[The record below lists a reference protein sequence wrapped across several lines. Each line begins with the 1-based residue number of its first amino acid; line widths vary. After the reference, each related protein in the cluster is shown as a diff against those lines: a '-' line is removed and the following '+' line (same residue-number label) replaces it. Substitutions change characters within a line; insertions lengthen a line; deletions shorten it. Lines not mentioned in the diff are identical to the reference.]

1 VNLMDRVVYVD
12 NAATTPV
19 RPEVR
24 KAIEPFLGSDGFGN
38 PSSAHRYGRTARA
51 GVDNAR
57 RQIAE
62 ALGTRPEQVIFTS
75 GGTEAD
81 NLAVLGGALAA
92 RSRGKPFRV
101 AVSATE
107 HKAVLE
113 SAETVEQLGGEV
125 SILPVDTAGFVDLEA
140 ILEVLESGPAVLST
154 MWVNNEV
161 GTIQRVSRLFESCQ
175 DAGTLFHT
183 DAVQAIGKVQCSIA
197 DIPGACV
204 SISGH
209 KIGALKGCG
218 ALIVPDVDSV
228 APLLRG
234 GGQQR
239 GVRPGTE
246 NVVGIVAL
254 GLAVELAV
262 RELNATVNHI
272 QSLRN
277 DLEHRL
283 LQAIPDLHVN
293 GANGERAPHISNISV
308 PGIDSAKVL
317 MHLDLA
323 GICCSTGSACNT
335 GAVSA
340 SHVLTAMRIPSEL
353 ASSAVRFSFSEQN
366 TADDV
371 ERIVKVMPQLVANLT
386 KTTSGNAIR

>member
-1 VNLMDRVVYVD
+1 MDRVVYVD

-92 RSRGKPFRV
+92 RSRGNPFRV

-125 SILPVDTAGFVDLEA
+125 SILPVDTAGVVDLEA
-140 ILEVLESGPAVLST
+140 VLEVLESGPAVLSV

-161 GTIQRVSRLFESCQ
+161 GTIQRVSRLCELCQ
-175 DAGTLFHT
+175 DVGTLFHT
-183 DAVQAIGKVQCSIA
+183 DAVQAVGKVRCSIT

-254 GLAVELAV
+254 GLAVECAV
-262 RELNATVNHI
+262 RELDGTVNHV
-272 QSLRN
+272 QNLRN
-277 DLEHRL
+277 HLEHRL

-308 PGIDSAKVL
+308 PGIDSAKIL

-335 GAVSA
+335 GTVSA

-371 ERIVKVMPQLVANLT
+371 ERIAQVMPQLVANLT